1 MPSKFLS
8 AACFAI
14 VILTSACGG
23 LHQLPPHRPTDGPYI
38 SANREFSINIPENDV
53 TIAPSSQPNLLT
65 VDFSVHNP
73 FKGTKVYSVE
83 WTVLPEGA
91 LLTESA
97 FYKDWGDFLP
107 KYLSGNFGTG
117 HYSLL
122 YQERGKYGQDYPML
136 RFIASGIN
144 NGGGA
149 GSIYGTVI
157 NFGKRV
163 AVVYAIRI
171 GAQQEVTNPESLPD
185 FGAYT
190 NFIQSLKCLRAC
202 SQNK

>member
-1 MPSKFLS
+1 MPSRLLS
-8 AACFAI
+8 TACLAI
-14 VILTSACGG
+14 AILTSACGG
-23 LHQLPPHRPTDGPYI
+23 LHQLPPYKVTDGPYI
-38 SANREFSINIPENDV
+38 SSNREFSINIPENDA
-53 TIAPSSQPNLLT
+53 TIAPSSQPNFLT
-65 VDFSVHNP
+65 VDFTTYDP

-97 FYKDWGDFLP
+97 FYKDWEDFLP
-107 KYLSGNFGTG
+107 KYLSGNFGKG

-122 YQERGKYGQDYPML
+122 YQERGKFGQDYPML
-136 RFIASGIN
+136 RFVASGIN

-149 GSIYGTVI
+149 GTIYGTAV

-163 AVVYAIRI
+163 AVVYAIRN
-171 GAQQEVTNPESLPD
+171 GAAQVVTKPESLPD
-185 FGAYT
+185 FGTYT
-190 NFIQSLKCLRAC
+190 NYLQSLKCLRAC